1 MKKYF
6 VLIATLAI
14 MCSFNATASN
24 FNQPPQCHFKDSNG
38 NVHNGRMAT
47 VSGTWQNNNSSNSS
61 NSSSVESSGN
71 AGVKGF
77 IGYQQTQSNSS
88 SNASSSGSSSSQTIT
103 REACCD
109 ANSNCETVNYQS
121 GWKTRTTVP
130 RK

>member
-47 VSGTWQNNNSSNSS
+47 VSGSWQNNNSSNTS
-61 NSSSVESSGN
+61 NSSSSGQSGN
-71 AGVKGF
+71 VGLKGYAG
-77 IGYQQTQSNSS
+77 YEQQK
-88 SNASSSGSSSSQTIT
+88 SSGSSSESSSGKSATQTIT

-109 ANSNCETVNYQS
+109 AKSNCETVNYNS
-121 GWKTRTTVP
+121 GWKTRN
-130 RK
+130 R